1 MFAAEHAQSEVRL
14 TQEIC
19 ALRVDMHQGFAQT
32 RQEGASSRMEI
43 LKWMIGLWA
52 VNLSAT
58 VGIIA
63 FMLRHP

>member
-1 MFAAEHAQSEVRL
+1 MSTTMASSSMRSGAR
-14 TQEIC
+14 
-19 ALRVDMHQGFAQT
+19 ALPAPRFAQT

>member
-19 ALRVDMHQGFAQT
+19 ALRVEMHQGFAQI
-32 RQEGASSRMEI
+32 RQEVASSRMEI